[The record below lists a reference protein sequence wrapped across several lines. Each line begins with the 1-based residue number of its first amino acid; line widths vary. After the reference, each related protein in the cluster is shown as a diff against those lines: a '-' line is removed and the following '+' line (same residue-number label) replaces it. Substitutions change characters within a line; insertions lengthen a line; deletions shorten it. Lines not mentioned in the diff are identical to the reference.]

1 MTNQSMSDDQEAHLK
16 FIKYKFGA
24 LIDPKYRKGQ
34 SEHGGNLYDMTD
46 EQLLDCAIEEALDQV
61 DYLLTLKYR
70 SEFAGLIADD
80 NTITSDDDR
89 NSERS
94 RSFD

>member
-16 FIKYKFGA
+16 FIKYMFGA
-24 LIDPKYRKGQ
+24 LADPKFRKGAA
-34 SEHGGNLYDMTD
+34 EHQTLLHETD
-46 EQLLDCAIEEALDQV
+46 PDKLLDFAIEEAIDQV
-61 DYLLTLKYR
+61 VYLLTLKYR

-80 NTITSDDDR
+80 NAIASDDDR

-94 RSFD
+94 RSFN